1 MCGGW
6 DVNCSEKGRGSLR
19 ATKSCVF
26 AVCMVLEIKFL
37 ELDAFELRQNARGSP
52 VTLTTP
58 PTDYV
63 EPKEPRAAQK
73 ELTGSL

>member
-26 AVCMVLEIKFL
+26 AICMVLEIKH
-37 ELDAFELRQNARGSP
+37 AFELRQNARGSP

-58 PTDYV
+58 STDYV